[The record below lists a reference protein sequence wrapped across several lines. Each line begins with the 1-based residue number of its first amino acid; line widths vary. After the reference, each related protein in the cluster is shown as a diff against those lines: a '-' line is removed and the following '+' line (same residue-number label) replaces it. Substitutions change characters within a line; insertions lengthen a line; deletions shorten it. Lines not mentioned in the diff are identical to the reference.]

1 MRYMHTTIFTAHS
14 YRRMSVCLCVCEG
27 GGGYALRDNMFLSCA
42 IYSIEKHSHAEWR
55 RPVGCLKLQVN
66 FCKRATNYLALL
78 REISYKGK
86 ASSGSTPPY
95 TISNRRT
102 PLDSE
107 LPPPCGWCAA
117 ALALSCRAPQG
128 HNPTQENLILF
139 HFFPSSHLLFGFF
152 AGLAAA
158 SQKSGTKRK
167 KREKITRVIRQC
179 THSYTG
185 CSCCSH
191 CILHVSLNSTMTR
204 VVLLMSYVFLR

>member
-95 TISNRRT
+95 TISHRRT

-128 HNPTQENLILF
+128 HNPTQENLIHF
-139 HFFPSSHLLFGFF
+139 HFFR
-152 AGLAAA
+152 AAEA
-158 SQKSGTKRK
+158 T
-167 KREKITRVIRQC
+167 I
-179 THSYTG
+179 Y
-185 CSCCSH
+185 

-204 VVLLMSYVFLR
+204 VVLLMSYLLALISCSMHPRVSLLLASSTPQIWVPFEGSQPLVSLAKP